1 MHLYVTQSL
10 IVAYFYKHAQDC
22 RERILSSSRARSQIE
37 LYLPIL
43 CRNRVRAGHRLQLNG
58 ARRAGRAGGGAAGWA
73 GRAGRRAAGGR
84 GAACA
89 RGSVAPRAVER
100 DRASSEPEPR
110 SSDRECAAS
119 AVCEPSA
126 VAGCQ

>member
-1 MHLYVTQSL
+1 MTQGL

-22 RERILSSSRARSQIE
+22 KQRIFSSSRARSQIE

-58 ARRAGRAGGGAAGWA
+58 ARRAGRAGGGA
-73 GRAGRRAAGGR
+73 GRRAAGGR

-100 DRASSEPEPR
+100 ERASSEPEPR